1 MRSFS
6 IVHISRRKE
15 SSIGI
20 RLRLKEPGAV
30 AQRCSVKIVF
40 LEVGLLKVLLCWKK
54 AYIFI
59 LKSFGED
66 VKRLKT
72 LKKPSTIEFCGF
84 RGKIFFFSVYLLR
97 QLATEVYKSLNNL
110 SPDFIKP
117 FFTLK
122 DMPYNLRNRSI
133 LNLPSAHT
141 TCYGTNAVL
150 FRACLMWNG
159 LPNFM
164 KESNSLID
172 FKTNIKTIR
181 NIVCSCK
188 ICGRS

>member
-1 MRSFS
+1 MFCRKTDFAKIEKIQYRALKIIYNSDLSFEDLLLHSNEVS
-6 IVHISRRKE
+6 IHQKH
-15 SSIGI
+15 
-20 RLRLKEPGAV
+20 
-30 AQRCSVKIVF
+30 
-40 LEVGLLKVLLCWKK
+40 
-54 AYIFI
+54 
-59 LKSFGED
+59 
-66 VKRLKT
+66 
-72 LKKPSTIEFCGF
+72 
-84 RGKIFFFSVYLLR
+84 LR

-110 SPDFIKP
+110 SPDFLKP
-117 FFTLK
+117 YFTLK

-141 TCYGTNAVL
+141 IYYGTNAVL

-159 LPNFM
+159 LPNFI